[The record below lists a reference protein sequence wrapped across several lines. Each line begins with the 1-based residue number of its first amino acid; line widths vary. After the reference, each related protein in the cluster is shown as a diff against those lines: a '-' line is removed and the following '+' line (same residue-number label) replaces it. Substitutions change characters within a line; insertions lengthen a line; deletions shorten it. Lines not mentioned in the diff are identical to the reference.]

1 MWARVVVKAVIL
13 NHHLHKN
20 LLIRR
25 SRGDLEGWEGAG
37 GKVEDGESLE
47 EAICREVWEETGLKI
62 VPERFLYASLDEIG
76 GENMIFV
83 VFLCSTSEEKV
94 VLSKEHTEYRWTDKE
109 ECRGMLCDGIAR
121 DYEKH
126 GIYELEW

>member
-1 MWARVVVKAVIL
+1 MWAHVVVKAVIL

-25 SRGDLEGWEGAG
+25 SRGLEGWESAG
-37 GKVEDGESLE
+37 GKVEEGESLE
-47 EAICREVWEETGLKI
+47 EAICREVWEETGLKVI
-62 VPERFLYASLDEIG
+62 PERFLYASLDEIG
-76 GENMIFV
+76 GKNIIFV

-94 VLSKEHTEYRWTDKE
+94 VLSNEHTEYRWTDKE
-109 ECRGMLCDGIAR
+109 ECRIMLCDGIAR